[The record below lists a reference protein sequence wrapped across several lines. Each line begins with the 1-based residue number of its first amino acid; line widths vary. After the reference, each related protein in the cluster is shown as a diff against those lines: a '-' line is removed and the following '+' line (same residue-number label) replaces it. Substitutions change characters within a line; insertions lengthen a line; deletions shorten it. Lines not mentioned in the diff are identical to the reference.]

1 MICWRKCVSLQ
12 LPKPYTLQFL
22 RSLSDAEAFRIH
34 ISPAD
39 KQELFE
45 EVNTEL
51 SIYLGI
57 LYLLVEVL
65 KDSEDFADD
74 LSERPVLEIIDDTR
88 SFWST

>member
-1 MICWRKCVSLQ
+1 MICWRKCVPFQ
-12 LPKPYTLQFL
+12 LSRLYTWRFL

-39 KQELFE
+39 KQELIE

-74 LSERPVLEIIDDTR
+74 LSERSVLKLVDDTC
-88 SFWST
+88 SFSFT